1 MPRPQNE
8 PSGELT
14 PAQHEIMVLVWE
26 SGDAGLSVAEI
37 WKEIADRRSVARTTV
52 LNLVDRLEKRGWL
65 NRTTGGGV
73 LRYTAAV
80 ERTEAESRL
89 AAGFVADFFGGSTAH
104 LVQSLLGSRGVSADE
119 LVRMRQLLNDA
130 RADRWPTRPDDRRRG
145 KGARP

>member
-65 NRTTGGGV
+65 ERRAGAEG
-73 LRYTAAV
+73 LRYAAAV
-80 ERTEAESRL
+80 DRSTTDSRL
-89 AAGFVADFFGGSTAH
+89 AGDFVTGFFGGSVTS
-104 LVQSLLGSRGVSADE
+104 LVQSLLGSRRVTAAE
-119 LVRMRQLLNDA
+119 LEEMRDILA
-130 RADRWPTRPDDRRRG
+130 RATLDRACERKKETG
-145 KGARP
+145 S